1 MKGKLW
7 LKRFD
12 RRVVDLKS
20 NANMAFSFDL
30 RSHIVHVPLGML
42 DDIFHG
48 HLLGTHYYSLG
59 RFHSE
64 V

>member
-1 MKGKLW
+1 
-7 LKRFD
+7 
-12 RRVVDLKS
+12 
-20 NANMAFSFDL
+20 MAFSFDL

>member
-1 MKGKLW
+1 
-7 LKRFD
+7 
-12 RRVVDLKS
+12 
-20 NANMAFSFDL
+20 MAFSFDL

-42 DDIFHG
+42 NDNFHG
-48 HLLGTHYYSLG
+48 HLLGSHYPLG